1 MQSVAML
8 PDEQPSPEQIAI
20 LRRMTPEQRWRT
32 AQGLYWTMRR
42 HKAAYLRSRHSDWTE
57 EQVADEVRRICLN
70 GRT

>member
-8 PDEQPSPEQIAI
+8 PDEQPSPEQIVI

-32 AQGLYWTMRR
+32 AQRLYWTMRR

-57 EQVADEVRRICLN
+57 EQVAAEVKRICLH